1 MVPLEQVGRAQTLQ
15 ANYQQEYVQR
25 LMRRGGHQHQVLEAE
40 EDSSS
45 SSSSTG
51 EDELR
56 GRMEGKK
63 EEEKGPV
70 DYRHRVMKGS
80 FLPAIVMLDMKQIGV
95 EDPIDST

>member
-1 MVPLEQVGRAQTLQ
+1 M
-15 ANYQQEYVQR
+15 
-25 LMRRGGHQHQVLEAE
+25 MRRGGHKHQVLEAE

-56 GRMEGKK
+56 GRQEGKEE

-80 FLPAIVMLDMKQIGV
+80 FLPAIVMLDMKQIGI

>member
-1 MVPLEQVGRAQTLQ
+1 
-15 ANYQQEYVQR
+15 
-25 LMRRGGHQHQVLEAE
+25 VLEAE

-56 GRMEGKK
+56 GRQEGK
-63 EEEKGPV
+63 EEEEQKGPV

-80 FLPAIVMLDMKQIGV
+80 FLPAIVMLDMKQIGI

>member
-1 MVPLEQVGRAQTLQ
+1 M
-15 ANYQQEYVQR
+15 
-25 LMRRGGHQHQVLEAE
+25 MRRGGHQHQVLEAE

-56 GRMEGKK
+56 DRQEGK

-80 FLPAIVMLDMKQIGV
+80 FLPAIVMLDMKQIGI